1 MKHLLNSVQNGP
13 FQVGTS
19 DIPAT
24 TTTHASTRV
33 RTMDDLTKA
42 EMIREAFAKEIWD
55 RVKLLIEGLEIS
67 LFVTYVKLTKDMHNS
82 SFDQLYAYL
91 RQHEVHDNEVIMM
104 RQRFPDPLALTRD
117 YAGSGAKANATGTVA
132 NRNMGTKIVNQSK
145 TDDLDAFD
153 SDYDEAPS
161 ASAVLMAKLSAYDS
175 DVLFEE
181 NKTVNESLTVELER
195 YKEMVRFFKERRKFD
210 LNDREKYIDPQMR
223 RAFEKD
229 VIPFVKSLRESFV
242 DFELGLYREVYEM
255 KAIFQQMETKV
266 EQCSVDRKYFEMEK
280 KILLIE
286 NDHILEKITAM
297 HSYDDFVKYVDMEK
311 SYIDEYSRCLKLEAE
326 LSKKKDM
333 VEKAVYNKLLNRF
346 SRLEK

>member
-1 MKHLLNSVQNGP
+1 
-13 FQVGTS
+13 
-19 DIPAT
+19 
-24 TTTHASTRV
+24 
-33 RTMDDLTKA
+33 
-42 EMIREAFAKEIWD
+42 
-55 RVKLLIEGLEIS
+55 
-67 LFVTYVKLTKDMHNS
+67 
-82 SFDQLYAYL
+82 
-91 RQHEVHDNEVIMM
+91 
-104 RQRFPDPLALTRD
+104 
-117 YAGSGAKANATGTVA
+117 
-132 NRNMGTKIVNQSK
+132 
-145 TDDLDAFD
+145 
-153 SDYDEAPS
+153 
-161 ASAVLMAKLSAYDS
+161 
-175 DVLFEE
+175 
-181 NKTVNESLTVELER
+181 
-195 YKEMVRFFKERRKFD
+195 
-210 LNDREKYIDPQMR
+210 
-223 RAFEKD
+223 AFEKD